1 METMNYNRDNKK
13 SKKAGIVAFMLFTCI
28 GTASTIYLMSNEP
41 KAKVIGQDMYIPVDS
56 SNVNSNVEIYSEM
69 NVDDITYTSSS
80 KMYSNTKSNF
90 KASINYPEIS
100 INSIKQDEINSK
112 ILDKFKTRFEKV
124 KSEATSLENKFT
136 YKVTFNEYESKIN
149 GHRLVSY
156 TFYERIIDDETGL
169 DTTYKL
175 YGYTIDL
182 ATKEILTQE
191 EAANIILGSTYKTII
206 KDVVKNYAI
215 KNNLFTSANYSY
227 VTTGLE
233 EFYVKNEKLHIMF
246 NVGELGNKK
255 DYLDILVNEI

>member
-13 SKKAGIVAFMLFTCI
+13 NKKLGIVAFMLFTCI
-28 GTASTIYLMSNEP
+28 GTASTIYLMANEP
-41 KAKVIGQDMYIPVDS
+41 KAKVLGQDMYIPVNTD
-56 SNVNSNVEIYSEM
+56 NVNSNVEVYNEM
-69 NVDDITYTSSS
+69 NVEDITYTASS
-80 KMYSNTKSNF
+80 KVYKNTKSNF
-90 KASINYPEIS
+90 KANINYPEIN
-100 INSIKQDEINSK
+100 INSVKQDEINNK
-112 ILDKFKTRFEKV
+112 ILDRFKSRFENL
-124 KSEATSLENKFT
+124 KSEASSLENKFT

-191 EAANIILGSTYKTII
+191 EAANIILGSTYKTIV
-206 KDVVKNYAI
+206 KDAVKDYAI
-215 KNNLFTSANYSY
+215 KNKLYTSSNYSY
-227 VTTGLE
+227 ITTGLE
-233 EFYVKNEKLHIMF
+233 EFYIKNEKLHIMF

-255 DYLDILVNEI
+255 DYLDILINEI